1 MKRVINVGIGG
12 RSFCIEE
19 DAYERM
25 NQYLRNFKEVLTK
38 TGDTSDEA
46 QANEIMSDIET
57 RIAELLAARMQNPAM
72 SVSLKCINEVTS
84 QLGMPDGSPEPSR
97 QTSGQG
103 NGNYANE
110 DRTEERERSYYEERR
125 GIQEPAGRKLFRD
138 PDDHV
143 IGGVC
148 SGLGHYFGCD
158 KAVFRI
164 LMVLAVLPFGFL
176 ARFVILIGG
185 SLIVPIL
192 YLIMCIVIPKASTPA
207 EKCLM
212 RGIPPTAENMRKF
225 Y

>member
-57 RIAELLAARMQNPAM
+57 RIAELLSVRMQNPAM

-84 QLGMPDGSPEPSR
+84 QLGMPDGSPEPAR
-97 QTSGQG
+97 QTSEQG
-103 NGNYANE
+103 NGN
-110 DRTEERERSYYEERR
+110 DGRTEERERGNNEEMRDR
-125 GIQEPAGRKLFRD
+125 LEPARRKLFRD
-138 PDDHV
+138 SDDHM

-164 LMVLAVLPFGFL
+164 LMILMVLPFGFL
-176 ARFVILIGG
+176 ARFVVFIGG
-185 SLIVPIL
+185 SLIVPIF